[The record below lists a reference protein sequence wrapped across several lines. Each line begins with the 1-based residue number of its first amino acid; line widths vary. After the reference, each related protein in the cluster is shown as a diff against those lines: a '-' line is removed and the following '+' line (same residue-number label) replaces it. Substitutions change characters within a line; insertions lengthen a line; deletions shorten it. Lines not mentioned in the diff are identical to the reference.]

1 MKNIIHE
8 IRNQPQHVRELA
20 TVLCTIAVVAV
31 VVTVWFHSFQKNIY
45 ALLNPDQQPQ
55 AQDRLFAQ
63 ESKSLFGSILQ
74 TISDGRAQISN
85 LFSGKN
91 QTDVVNTS
99 ASQINNPSNTPH
111 PLPVTESKWK
121 IKSKN

>member
-111 PLPVTESKWK
+111 PLPVTESK
-121 IKSKN
+121 